1 MKSAMHSCEDQIHE
15 CYCELQASNRENT
28 DPVSKTE
35 RKKALKLIKDGLL
48 LLQSNPYI
56 PPKSS
61 RSCPTCYY
69 PSCSLYRVYLL
80 FLIIVILYA
89 GLAPHLAVYTC
100 SSLIR
105 HNYIHFDFIGVPSL
119 MKGVVCIGLTY
130 SSYLRYQPVIMLVH
144 DAQSPSEFGSNVY
157 HAMVN
162 SGWHSGNHSM
172 TDMYLY
178 QDIMVM
184 ANYTGWAMNTAWYA
198 CTHSAADSTRGVV
211 KWLNKKT
218 QIIVALRD
226 AFIELPVI
234 KQVREA
240 VKAVE
245 DTVDHYVIHPIREKI
260 KEGAQCLMDRLS
272 YFGKRLIQWSKRS
285 EIGEQPKSIEDS
297 K

>member
-1 MKSAMHSCEDQIHE
+1 MHSCEDQIRE

-28 DPVSKTE
+28 DPHSKTE

-48 LLQSNPYI
+48 LLQSNPCI
-56 PPKSS
+56 SPKLS
-61 RSCPTCYY
+61 RSCPTC
-69 PSCSLYRVYLL
+69 SLYRVYIL

-105 HNYIHFDFIGVPSL
+105 HNYMHFDFVGVPSL
-119 MKGVVCIGLTY
+119 MKGAVCIGLTY
-130 SSYLRYQPVIMLVH
+130 ASYLRYQPVIMLVH
-144 DAQSPSEFGSNVY
+144 DAQSPSEFGSDVY
-157 HAMVN
+157 HAMLD
-162 SGWHSGNHSM
+162 SGWYSGNHSM

-184 ANYTGWAMNTAWYA
+184 ANYTGWAMDTAWYA
-198 CTHSAADSTRGVV
+198 CTHSASDSTRMFV

-218 QIIVALRD
+218 KIIVALRD

-245 DTVDHYVIHPIREKI
+245 DTVDHYVIHPIREKV

-272 YFGKRLIQWSKRS
+272 YFGRRLIQWSKRS